1 MLYWMTSEMVTR
13 MKDKVEGIRSE
24 FKILD
29 DEWLFENKRPAT
41 PLAEYEISSDL

>member
-13 MKDKVEGIRSE
+13 MKDKIEGVRSD

-29 DEWLFENKRPAT
+29 DEWLFENT
-41 PLAEYEISSDL
+41 